1 MEYDEV
7 CLNYFLEHQSQLF
20 DENVADSLE
29 EAEAFLEDCMA
40 VICDSIKEVKQFLD
54 ESGADVSGMSNHEIE
69 EAEEAGLL
77 ESVIQESKRRL
88 QEGNVALT
96 SEVYYEEKSLNG
108 MSRAD
113 IEEIVLSQ
121 AQIILDELGLHD
133 EVELIGARVYG
144 SRSRE
149 GLQTGF

>member
-40 VICDSIKEVKQFLD
+40 VICDNIKEVKQFLD

-69 EAEEAGLL
+69 EAEE
-77 ESVIQESKRRL
+77 VF
-88 QEGNVALT
+88 
-96 SEVYYEEKSLNG
+96 SLPDG
-108 MSRAD
+108 RY
-113 IEEIVLSQ
+113 L
-121 AQIILDELGLHD
+121 
-133 EVELIGARVYG
+133 EVEA
-144 SRSRE
+144 
-149 GLQTGF
+149 

>member
-40 VICDSIKEVKQFLD
+40 VICGSIKEVKQFLD

-69 EAEEAGLL
+69 EAEE
-77 ESVIQESKRRL
+77 VF
-88 QEGNVALT
+88 
-96 SEVYYEEKSLNG
+96 SLPDG
-108 MSRAD
+108 RYL
-113 IEEIVLSQ
+113 V
-121 AQIILDELGLHD
+121 
-133 EVELIGARVYG
+133 VEA
-144 SRSRE
+144 
-149 GLQTGF
+149 

>member
-40 VICDSIKEVKQFLD
+40 VICDNIKEVKQFLD

-69 EAEEAGLL
+69 EAEEVFSLP
-77 ESVIQESKRRL
+77 
-88 QEGNVALT
+88 EGRYLV
-96 SEVYYEEKSLNG
+96 
-108 MSRAD
+108 
-113 IEEIVLSQ
+113 
-121 AQIILDELGLHD
+121 
-133 EVELIGARVYG
+133 VEA
-144 SRSRE
+144 
-149 GLQTGF
+149 

>member
-40 VICDSIKEVKQFLD
+40 VICDNIKEVKQFLD

-69 EAEEAGLL
+69 EAEE
-77 ESVIQESKRRL
+77 EF
-88 QEGNVALT
+88 
-96 SEVYYEEKSLNG
+96 SLPDG
-108 MSRAD
+108 RYL
-113 IEEIVLSQ
+113 V
-121 AQIILDELGLHD
+121 
-133 EVELIGARVYG
+133 VEA
-144 SRSRE
+144 
-149 GLQTGF
+149 

>member
-40 VICDSIKEVKQFLD
+40 AICDSIKEVKQFLD

-69 EAEEAGLL
+69 EAEE
-77 ESVIQESKRRL
+77 VF
-88 QEGNVALT
+88 
-96 SEVYYEEKSLNG
+96 SLPDG
-108 MSRAD
+108 RYL
-113 IEEIVLSQ
+113 V
-121 AQIILDELGLHD
+121 
-133 EVELIGARVYG
+133 VEA
-144 SRSRE
+144 
-149 GLQTGF
+149 

>member
-40 VICDSIKEVKQFLD
+40 VICDNIKEVKQFLD

-69 EAEEAGLL
+69 EAEEL
-77 ESVIQESKRRL
+77 
-88 QEGNVALT
+88 
-96 SEVYYEEKSLNG
+96 SL
-108 MSRAD
+108 
-113 IEEIVLSQ
+113 IHI
-121 AQIILDELGLHD
+121 
-133 EVELIGARVYG
+133 
-144 SRSRE
+144 
-149 GLQTGF
+149 

>member
-40 VICDSIKEVKQFLD
+40 GICDSIKKGKQFLD

-69 EAEEAGLL
+69 EAEE
-77 ESVIQESKRRL
+77 VF
-88 QEGNVALT
+88 
-96 SEVYYEEKSLNG
+96 SLPDG
-108 MSRAD
+108 RYL
-113 IEEIVLSQ
+113 V
-121 AQIILDELGLHD
+121 
-133 EVELIGARVYG
+133 VEA
-144 SRSRE
+144 
-149 GLQTGF
+149 

>member
-40 VICDSIKEVKQFLD
+40 VIRDSIKEVKQFLD

-69 EAEEAGLL
+69 EAEE
-77 ESVIQESKRRL
+77 VF
-88 QEGNVALT
+88 
-96 SEVYYEEKSLNG
+96 SLPDG
-108 MSRAD
+108 RYL
-113 IEEIVLSQ
+113 V
-121 AQIILDELGLHD
+121 
-133 EVELIGARVYG
+133 VEA
-144 SRSRE
+144 
-149 GLQTGF
+149 